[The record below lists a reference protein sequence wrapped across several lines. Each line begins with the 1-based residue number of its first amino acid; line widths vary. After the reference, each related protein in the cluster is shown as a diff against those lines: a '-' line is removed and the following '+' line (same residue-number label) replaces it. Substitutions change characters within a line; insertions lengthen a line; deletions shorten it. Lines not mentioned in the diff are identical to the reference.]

1 LVWLFSRS
9 IFSCINFD
17 AVDEDAV
24 LGSGHLP
31 VKRKDIVAVEGV
43 VFAIGEHRHIRN
55 MKSDAHCTGTKKA
68 RPYRHEPG
76 DGD

>member
-1 LVWLFSRS
+1 M
-9 IFSCINFD
+9 
-17 AVDEDAV
+17 